1 MIEHKGAHARRFA
14 WSVFNY
20 CGPVTAAGQV
30 CYIPTQIIYKLPD
43 DANTHNVHA
52 LYFWP
57 ISKIKQHEKF
67 VKQPLVLSL
76 CDQAELL
83 QRETQMTFL

>member
-1 MIEHKGAHARRFA
+1 MTYTKARILNVCFL
-14 WSVFNY
+14 NTTPL
-20 CGPVTAAGQV
+20 GPVTAAGQV

-76 CDQAELL
+76 CDQAQLL